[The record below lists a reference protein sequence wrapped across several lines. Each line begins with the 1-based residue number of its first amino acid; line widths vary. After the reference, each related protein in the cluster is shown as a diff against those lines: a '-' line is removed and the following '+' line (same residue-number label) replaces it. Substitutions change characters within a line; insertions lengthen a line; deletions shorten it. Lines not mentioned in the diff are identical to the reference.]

1 MFAHG
6 TGSDCQAIIV
16 SPVGD
21 CSSGKNE
28 RECTRAA
35 LEAVV
40 GEYGWCRLLFRGEEE
55 KKRRKDQVEVVV
67 MVGLLSLLGFA
78 MNASSP
84 FADLWMAVWRLR

>member
-21 CSSGKNE
+21 CSDGKNE

-40 GEYGWCRLLFRGEEE
+40 GEYGW
-55 KKRRKDQVEVVV
+55 
-67 MVGLLSLLGFA
+67 
-78 MNASSP
+78 
-84 FADLWMAVWRLR
+84 